1 MPDTTDVLYPGP
13 EGRPPDGAPP
23 GTAPQDATPQGAA
36 TAGADRVADD
46 GRTGATGATAP
57 DTARDVLAPLA
68 EHRRRVRVRTVA
80 SRVVLVLA
88 VLSLLSSLLRG
99 MWRVLAVYRDV
110 LPDLL
115 PGTATR
121 TLLVVSVVLLL
132 AARGLRRGSA
142 LAWAG
147 TVAMLALAGLLHLAK
162 GFDVLEAV
170 LVLGAAG
177 WLAAQRRAFPVRPGR
192 RAVLVTALVGAGV
205 LALVLT
211 VALAARVYVAT
222 RDPSAAQ
229 VARVDRWLAPL
240 DYAGSAAFLVVL
252 LWTLLSPSR
261 PATPSAAQHR
271 ADRERARRVVQRHGG
286 GTLDYFALRDDK
298 EWYLDGDAVVAYS
311 VRGGVALVSPDPIGP
326 PGERELA
333 WADFLDLA
341 GSYGWSVAV
350 VGAGPAWVPVYEA
363 SGLRAVYLGD
373 EAVVDCRGFS
383 LAGSA
388 RKSLRQAVNRVAR
401 AGYTTTFHDPAR
413 LDEPLRAALL
423 AMSGESR
430 QGEAERGFSM
440 TLSRL
445 ADPADTGLLLSVT
458 RSAQGRVDAFCQWV
472 PARDVGG
479 WSLDVMRRRT
489 DADDVPNGLVEATV
503 VATIQELDRR
513 GERGLGLNFAVLR
526 EVVEGGR
533 DSRLD
538 ALVRPALLRL
548 AQGTQLTTLASFNDR
563 FDPAWLPRYLVLDS
577 VEYVAAQAAVVA
589 GAEGVTEIP
598 VLGRFLRAGAP
609 R

>member
-1 MPDTTDVLYPGP
+1 MPETTDVLTPWP
-13 EGRPPDGAPP
+13 EPGRPPDDGAARTAAGSPGGGPAPP
-23 GTAPQDATPQGAA
+23 PAAAPAPAA
-36 TAGADRVADD
+36 AA
-46 GRTGATGATAP
+46 
-57 DTARDVLAPLA
+57 ARDVLGPLA
-68 EHRRRVRVRTVA
+68 EHRRRVRVRVVA

-88 VLSLLSSLLRG
+88 VLGLLSSLLRG
-99 MWRVLAVYRDV
+99 LWRVLGVYRDV
-110 LPDLL
+110 LPGLL
-115 PGTATR
+115 PGTAAR
-121 TLLVVSVVLLL
+121 TLVAVSVLLLL

-142 LAWAG
+142 LAWGA
-147 TVAMLALAGLLHLAK
+147 TVGMLALAGVLHLLK
-162 GFDVLEAV
+162 GLDVLEAA
-170 LVLGAAG
+170 LVLGSAG
-177 WLAAQRRAFPVRPGR
+177 WLATQRRAFPVRPTR
-192 RAVLVTALVGAGV
+192 RAVLVATLVGVGV
-205 LALVLT
+205 LALLVAA
-211 VALAARVYVAT
+211 ALAVRLYVLA
-222 RDPSAAQ
+222 RDPSGAQ
-229 VARVDRWLAPL
+229 VARVERWLTPL
-240 DYAGSAAFLVVL
+240 DYVGSAAFLVVL
-252 LWTLLSPSR
+252 LWTLLSPRR
-261 PATPSAAQHR
+261 PPTRTDAEHR
-271 ADRERARRVVQRHGG
+271 AERERARRIVRRHGG

-298 EWYLDGDAVVAYS
+298 DWFVSGDAVVAYS
-311 VRGGVALVSPDPIGP
+311 ARGGVALVSPDPIGP

-341 GSYGWSVAV
+341 GSYGWSVTV

-413 LDEPLRAALL
+413 LDPPLREALL

-430 QGEAERGFSM
+430 HGEAERGFSM

-445 ADPADTGLLLSVT
+445 ADAADTGLLLSVT
-458 RSAQGRVDAFCQWV
+458 RTAHGRVDAFCQWV
-472 PARDVGG
+472 PARDVDG

-526 EVVEGGR
+526 EVVEGRR

-538 ALVRPALLRL
+538 ALVRPVLLRL
-548 AQGTQLTTLASFNDR
+548 SQGTQLTTLAQFNDR
-563 FDPAWLPRYLVLDS
+563 FDPAWLPRYVVLDS
-577 VEYVAAQAAVVA
+577 VEFVAAQAVVVA
-589 GAEGVTEIP
+589 GAEGVTELP
-598 VLGRFLRAGAP
+598 VVGRFLRAGAP